1 MSIRSLQRTTLRDQC
16 LDGLRS
22 AITSGQLPAGHH
34 MVETDLSS
42 AFGVSRGTLREAMR
56 RLEQEGLLVAG
67 PRGQLRVREIN
78 EGEIGHLYQV
88 RAALEVLAARSLC
101 LHDDFAA
108 RLEILRGCLQR
119 LHEVQNDLGEQI
131 EADLTFHRTLCELS
145 DNPVL
150 LSSWL
155 ALEGPIRIT
164 VMHAGLERAL
174 HNMSADRHD
183 HLLNVIAQRDPTHI
197 ERVLFEHMDEA
208 AQRLMRAMEAQSAG

>member
-1 MSIRSLQRTTLRDQC
+1 MSIKSLQRTTLRDQC
-16 LDGLRS
+16 LNGLRS

-34 MVETDLSS
+34 LVETELSE

-101 LHDDFAA
+101 QHADFPDRLETLRECLA
-108 RLEILRGCLQR
+108 RLHAVEG
-119 LHEVQNDLGEQI
+119 NLGEQI
-131 EADLTFHRTLCELS
+131 EADLSFHRTLCELS
-145 DNPVL
+145 GNSVL

-155 ALEGPIRIT
+155 ALEGPVRVTI
-164 VMHAGLERAL
+164 MHAGIERAL
-174 HNMSADRHD
+174 NNMSSSRHD
-183 HLLNVIAQRDPTHI
+183 HLLEVLSQRDPAHI
-197 ERVLFEHMDEA
+197 ERVLVEHMDEA
-208 AQRLMRAMEAQSAG
+208 AQRLMQAMETQSAG

>member
-1 MSIRSLQRTTLRDQC
+1 MSIKSLQRTTLRDQC

-34 MVETDLSS
+34 LVETDLSA

-101 LHDDFAA
+101 LHDDFTA
-108 RLEILRGCLQR
+108 RMETLRECLQR
-119 LHEVQNDLGEQI
+119 LHEVQGDLGEQI

-145 DNPVL
+145 GNPVL

-164 VMHAGLERAL
+164 IMHAGLERAL

-183 HLLNVIAQRDPTHI
+183 NLLDVIAQRDPAHI
-197 ERVLFEHMDEA
+197 ERVLVEHMDEA
-208 AQRLMRAMEAQSAG
+208 AQRLMRAMEAQCAG